1 MAISMNFTMVSD
13 LTGDM
18 KPETAGHI
26 LKTSGLAQNWI
37 PQFLAWYINV
47 YHVFF
52 FYGDFSV
59 VVVFCFSK

>member
-37 PQFLAWYINV
+37 PQFFAWFINV
-47 YHVFF
+47 YHVF

>member
-37 PQFLAWYINV
+37 PQFFAWFINV
-47 YHVFF
+47 YHVFLR
-52 FYGDFSV
+52 
-59 VVVFCFSK
+59 